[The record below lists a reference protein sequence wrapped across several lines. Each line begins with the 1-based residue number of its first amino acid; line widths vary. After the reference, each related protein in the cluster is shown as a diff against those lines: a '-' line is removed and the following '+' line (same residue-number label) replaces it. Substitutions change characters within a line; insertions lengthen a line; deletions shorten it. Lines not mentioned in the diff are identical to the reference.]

1 MKSPSVAMLCT
12 SVLGLGCA
20 IVGANA
26 SAQAFPNKPI
36 KMVVPF
42 AAGGLDNIVR
52 AFTPGV
58 VADLGQ
64 QIVIENRPGA
74 GGTVGANVVAK
85 APPDG
90 YTLLVS
96 DPGATV
102 NAIGLMKE
110 MPYDPVKE
118 LTGVAMLLKA
128 GMMLVVGP
136 AAKFSNLK
144 EMVDHVKANPGAVVF
159 GDSGAGSQ
167 HHLSLEL
174 FKLRSGL
181 DFRIVHYKGAGASVP
196 DALGGQIDGVVV
208 GANSI
213 VGQIKSGKLRPIG
226 VTSRARLSLFPEVPS
241 LADAAPK
248 YDAPTWTGV
257 WAPAGTPRDILLKL
271 NAAISKSIRSPE
283 VVKRFA
289 ELGVDAHAASLDE
302 TNQFWQAEL
311 AIWPDLIRRLGLTS
325 Q

>member
-1 MKSPSVAMLCT
+1 M
-12 SVLGLGCA
+12 
-20 IVGANA
+20 
-26 SAQAFPNKPI
+26 
-36 KMVVPF
+36 
-42 AAGGLDNIVR
+42 
-52 AFTPGV
+52 
-58 VADLGQ
+58 
-64 QIVIENRPGA
+64 
-74 GGTVGANVVAK
+74 
-85 APPDG
+85 
-90 YTLLVS
+90 
-96 DPGATV
+96 
-102 NAIGLMKE
+102 
-110 MPYDPVKE
+110 
-118 LTGVAMLLKA
+118 
-128 GMMLVVGP
+128 
-136 AAKFSNLK
+136 
-144 EMVDHVKANPGAVVF
+144 KANPGAVVF